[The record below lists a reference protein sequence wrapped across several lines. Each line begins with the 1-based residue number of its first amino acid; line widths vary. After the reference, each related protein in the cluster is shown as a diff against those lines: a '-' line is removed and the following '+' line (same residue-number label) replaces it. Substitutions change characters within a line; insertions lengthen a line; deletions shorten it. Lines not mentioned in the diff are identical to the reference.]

1 MTATTARPFAGGW
14 VVWIPLALVV
24 TAAWAYLLVIDRQM
38 AMTEWLSGL
47 PVLMPMSSSWSSA
60 DAVLIFAMWTVMM
73 VAMMTPTLVPLLLL
87 VTRLRPGGR
96 GRLLVRVGA
105 LIVGYSIT
113 WALFSA
119 IATGVHWALLQGE
132 VITPMLAGRRV
143 EFAAVLLVAA
153 GLFQLTPLKNY
164 CLTRCRSPLG
174 LVMTEWR
181 PGPAGALRLG
191 WLHGRHCVG
200 CCWALMGLLF
210 VFGAMNLLWVA
221 ALSVLVLAEKVL
233 VRGPWPSR
241 VLGGLLIAW
250 GLGLLIRGVY

>member
-14 VVWIPLALVV
+14 VIWLPLTLVIA
-24 TAAWAYLLVIDRQM
+24 AAWAYLLVIDRQM
-38 AMTEWLSGL
+38 AMAEWLGGL
-47 PVLMPMSSSWSSA
+47 PMLMPMSSSWSSG
-60 DAVLIFAMWTVMM
+60 DTVLIFVMWTVMM

-87 VTRLRPGGR
+87 VARLRPGGR
-96 GRLLVRVGA
+96 SRQLVQVGA
-105 LIVGYSIT
+105 LIGGYSIT

-119 IATGVHWALLQGE
+119 IATFTHWALLQGG
-132 VITPMLAGRRV
+132 VITPMLAGRRA
-143 EFAAVLLVAA
+143 EFAAVLLIAA

-174 LVMTEWR
+174 LVLSEWR

-221 ALSVLVLAEKVL
+221 ALTVLVMVEKVL
-233 VRGPWPSR
+233 VRGLWPSR
-241 VLGGLLIAW
+241 VLGGLLMAW
-250 GLGLLIRGVY
+250 GLGLLIRGIY

>member
-1 MTATTARPFAGGW
+1 
-14 VVWIPLALVV
+14 
-24 TAAWAYLLVIDRQM
+24 
-38 AMTEWLSGL
+38 
-47 PVLMPMSSSWSSA
+47 
-60 DAVLIFAMWTVMM
+60 
-73 VAMMTPTLVPLLLL
+73 
-87 VTRLRPGGR
+87 
-96 GRLLVRVGA
+96 
-105 LIVGYSIT
+105 
-113 WALFSA
+113 
-119 IATGVHWALLQGE
+119 
-132 VITPMLAGRRV
+132 PMLAGRRA
-143 EFAAVLLVAA
+143 EFAAALLIAA
-153 GLFQLTPLKNY
+153 GLFQLTPLKDY

-174 LVMTEWR
+174 LVLTEWR